1 MRQQTQVHEYRW
13 EQNMR
18 QLSSWMDEQWRHGMH
33 RFVSAGAFLRLQS
46 TRLGIDI
53 RGLDMRQIDVHCESL
68 GVDIGLFIQIPRWQT
83 STSALQTTVDATA
96 NVLVPIRR
104 VAEHVVTALQAG
116 PIMERRAA
124 QVCVD

>member
-1 MRQQTQVHEYRW
+1 
-13 EQNMR
+13 
-18 QLSSWMDEQWRHGMH
+18 
-33 RFVSAGAFLRLQS
+33 
-46 TRLGIDI
+46 
-53 RGLDMRQIDVHCESL
+53 MRQIDVHCESL